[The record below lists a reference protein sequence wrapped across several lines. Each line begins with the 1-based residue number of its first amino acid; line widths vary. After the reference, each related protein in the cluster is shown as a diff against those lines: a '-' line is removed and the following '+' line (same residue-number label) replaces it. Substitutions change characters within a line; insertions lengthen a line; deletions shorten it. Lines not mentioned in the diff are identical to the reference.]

1 MTCVLLYKRNA
12 EGEERQKRRKQ
23 CNHGGRNRSDVA
35 TRQGIPRATR
45 SWDAKD
51 GVPPRASGRNG
62 ALLTHD
68 VKLLVSRTGRQCI
81 STFVVVVFFLMYL
94 FLKNFG
100 CAGSSLLCVGFL
112 QLWRA
117 GATLLWCVSFSLG
130 GFSCCGAQARGAQA
144 SAFVAHGLSC
154 SVARGIFLDQGSNLC
169 SLHWQGDSYP
179 LDHQGSPLLF

>member
-12 EGEERQKRRKQ
+12 EEERQKRRKQ

-35 TRQGIPRATR
+35 TSQGIPRATR
-45 SWDAKD
+45 SWDVKD

-81 STFVVVVFFLMYL
+81 STFVVVFFFFNVFIFKK
-94 FLKNFG
+94 FW
-100 CAGSSLLCVGFL
+100 LCWVFIAVCGFL

-130 GFSCCGAQARGAQA
+130 GFSCGAWAQGAQALA
-144 SAFVAHGLSC
+144 VAALGLSC
-154 SVARGIFLDQGSNLC
+154 SIACGVFLDQGLDLR